1 MNEIERFLFDV
12 NGYLVVPDALTPTQV
27 AAINLQFDEHL
38 AAHSDPDAGS
48 TRFQRALDW
57 RGPMLGLID
66 NPRVLPYLE
75 ELCGPQVRLDHT
87 YAVSIRPG
95 FVDGGAWTLHG
106 NAIPFMPA
114 HHYGVHDGRVS
125 TGEVAVAYN
134 LTEVPEGAGG
144 FGCIPGS
151 HKSNF
156 AIPDA
161 FRDLRKPQPA
171 VRSVAGPAGSA
182 IIFTETLAHGTLP
195 WIAKHDRRT
204 VFFKYTPHCIALY
217 ERYLDEAASAWDEL
231 SDRQRELLEAPNV
244 RDPRRERRLALAD
257 MPRS

>member
-1 MNEIERFLFDV
+1 MNEIERYLFDA
-12 NGYLVVPDALTPTQV
+12 NGYVVVPDALTPAQV
-27 AAINLQFDEHL
+27 TAINLQIDEHV
-38 AAHSDPDAGS
+38 AAHDDPGEGCIDF
-48 TRFQRALDW
+48 RRVLDW
-57 RGPMLGLID
+57 RGPMIGLID
-66 NPRVLPYLE
+66 NPRVMPYLE

-87 YAVSIRPG
+87 YAITIRPG

-106 NAIPFMPA
+106 NAVPFMAA
-114 HHYGVHDGRVS
+114 HHYGVHDGRVR

-134 LTEVPEGAGG
+134 LTAVAEGTGG

-171 VRSVAGPAGSA
+171 VRAVAGPAGSA

-195 WIAKHDRRT
+195 WMGKHDRRT

-217 ERYLDEAASAWDEL
+217 EHYLDEAANAWDEL
-231 SDRQRELLEAPNV
+231 SERQRELLEAPNV
-244 RDPRRERRLALAD
+244 RDPRRERRSAPAD
-257 MPRS
+257 AVRS